1 MTNSQPSMELPDAH
15 GSEYELT
22 VPACYG
28 KSFEVENG
36 QYLTVTDVEG
46 RQVGD
51 FVAFNLHDVTECL
64 STAHTRLLWGRIYPE
79 VGDLFISNS
88 LNSMLSIV
96 SDDVGRHD
104 VVRAICNPV
113 RYLRDFGVADH
124 RSCQENLVEVLESYG
139 VARWWLP
146 MPLNIFQNTPVMSD
160 GRFETRAPL
169 SKPGDRLVMRAHM
182 DLVCGL
188 SACPMDLAPTND
200 GANHG
205 SEGHGQQQRSGL
217 AEADVV
223 RRCASRA
230 TREPFAIGAHAC
242 MPLDRSEWICY
253 R

>member
-1 MTNSQPSMELPDAH
+1 MTNSQPSTELPDAH

-28 KSFEVENG
+28 KSFEVEKG

-124 RSCQENLVEVLESYG
+124 RSCQENLVEVLETYG

-146 MPLNIFQNTPVMSD
+146 MPLNIFQNTPVTSD

-200 GANHG
+200 GRITDLKVTVSNSAPG
-205 SEGHGQQQRSGL
+205 
-217 AEADVV
+217 
-223 RRCASRA
+223 
-230 TREPFAIGAHAC
+230 
-242 MPLDRSEWICY
+242 
-253 R
+253 